1 VIINEA
7 MAVQFWPDDTPLGRR
22 LTLSLVQDERPREIV
37 GVVRNARLT
46 PYQRDAE
53 PTMYVLHNQQP
64 AHGRGGFS
72 WQRLQMTFLLRTDV
86 TGPALGEMLRRGLA
100 DLDPDRPL
108 TEIRSLESLVGD
120 QLQQTRYTAM
130 VMGIF
135 AGIAILLAATGLY
148 GVVAYAVTQRTR
160 EIGIRRALGAERG
173 AIVWLVL
180 RHTLTI
186 VGVALCVGLAGSL
199 ALSRALSAS
208 LWEITPT
215 DPPTY
220 LLVGSIMTVV
230 ALAAAIVP
238 VHRAMRVA
246 PTVALRQE

>member
-1 VIINEA
+1 
-7 MAVQFWPDDTPLGRR
+7 
-22 LTLSLVQDERPREIV
+22 
-37 GVVRNARLT
+37 
-46 PYQRDAE
+46 
-53 PTMYVLHNQQP
+53 
-64 AHGRGGFS
+64 
-72 WQRLQMTFLLRTDV
+72 
-86 TGPALGEMLRRGLA
+86 
-100 DLDPDRPL
+100 
-108 TEIRSLESLVGD
+108 
-120 QLQQTRYTAM
+120 
-130 VMGIF
+130 
-135 AGIAILLAATGLY
+135 
-148 GVVAYAVTQRTR
+148 
-160 EIGIRRALGAERG
+160 
-173 AIVWLVL
+173 VL